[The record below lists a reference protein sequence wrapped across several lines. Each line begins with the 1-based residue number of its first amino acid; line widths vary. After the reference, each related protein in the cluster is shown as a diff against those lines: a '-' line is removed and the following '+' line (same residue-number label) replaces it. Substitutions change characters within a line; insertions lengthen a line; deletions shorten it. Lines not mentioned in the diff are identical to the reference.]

1 MSSTQQS
8 TPKPHVASIWWR
20 DFRAFFQRGSVVDLA
35 VGVMIGASFGKIV
48 SSFVNDL
55 LMPPLGLLM
64 GGMNFS
70 SLKLTLGGSPTAPV
84 TLNYGSFLQ
93 ALMDFTLIALVLFLL
108 VSLVNR
114 LHRRAPGPA
123 PGPTA
128 DQLLLTEI
136 RDELRRQNSAANP
149 RL

>member
-1 MSSTQQS
+1 MSSTQS
-8 TPKPHVASIWWR
+8 TPPKPHVASIWWR
-20 DFRAFFQRGSVVDLA
+20 DFVAVFQRGSVVDLA

-48 SSFVNDL
+48 ASFVADL
-55 LMPPLGLLM
+55 LMPPVGLLL
-64 GGMNFS
+64 GGVNFS
-70 SLKLTLGGSPTAPV
+70 GLKIAIGGPENAPV

-114 LHRRAPGPA
+114 LHRRAPA
-123 PGPTA
+123 AAGPTV
-128 DQLLLTEI
+128 DQQLLTEI
-136 RDELRRQNSAANP
+136 RDELRRWNQADNP

>member
-1 MSSTQQS
+1 MSSTQ
-8 TPKPHVASIWWR
+8 TPPKPHVASVWWR
-20 DFRAFFQRGSVVDLA
+20 DFCAFFQRGSVVDLA

-48 SSFVNDL
+48 SSFVADL

-93 ALMDFTLIALVLFLL
+93 ALMDFTLIALVLFIL
-108 VSLVNR
+108 VSLINR
-114 LHRRAPGPA
+114 MHRRAPAPA
-123 PGPTA
+123 PGLTA
-128 DQLLLTEI
+128 DQQLLTEI

>member
-1 MSSTQQS
+1 MSSIQPPLT
-8 TPKPHVASIWWR
+8 KLHAASIWWR
-20 DFRAFFQRGSVVDLA
+20 DFCAFFQRGSVVDLA

-48 SSFVNDL
+48 ASFVADL
-55 LMPPLGLLM
+55 LMPPLGLLL
-64 GGMNFS
+64 GGVNFAA
-70 SLKLTLGGSPTAPV
+70 LKLTLGGPPTAPV

-93 ALMDFTLIALVLFLL
+93 ALMDFTLIALVLFIL
-108 VSLVNR
+108 VSLINR
-114 LHRRAPGPA
+114 VHRRAPAPA
-123 PGPTA
+123 SLSA